1 MNRQPLTLTAWQRR
15 RLRSQL
21 HQTQDARLYRRTLA
35 ILELAQG
42 NSPTQVARILG
53 VSRRMV
59 YYWIEDYTQR
69 HDATDLILDYGSG
82 RPTLWTE
89 ETRSLLQE
97 LLTRSPSERGYY
109 AVNWTVPLLREELRH
124 ATSTC
129 FADDTIRRELHRL
142 GYVWKRPRYVLD
154 PDPEVEK
161 KTAHLPTDSGLAASE
176 RAVG

>member
-1 MNRQPLTLTAWQRR
+1 MNRQLLTLSAWQRR

-35 ILELAQG
+35 VLEVAQG
-42 NSPTQVARILG
+42 QSPTQVACRLG

-69 HDATDLILDYGSG
+69 LDPAALILEYSPG
-82 RPTLWTE
+82 RPSLWTE
-89 ETRSLLQE
+89 EARSLVQE

-109 AVNWTVPLLREELRH
+109 AVNWTVPLLQEELRH
-124 ATSTC
+124 ATGLC
-129 FADDTIRRELHRL
+129 FSDDTIRRELHRL

-154 PDPEVEK
+154 PDPELEK
-161 KTAHLPTDSGLAASE
+161 KTAHLPANPGIAASE
-176 RAVG
+176 RVVG

>member
-1 MNRQPLTLTAWQRR
+1 MNRQPLDLNAWQRR

-35 ILELAQG
+35 ILEVAQG
-42 NSPTQVARILG
+42 QSPTQVAQTLG

-69 HDATDLILDYGSG
+69 HDAADLILDYSPG

-89 ETRSLLQE
+89 ESRTLVQE

-109 AVNWTVPLLREELRH
+109 AMNWTVPLLQEELQH
-124 ATSTC
+124 ATGIC
-129 FADDTIRRELHRL
+129 FSDDTIRRELHRL

-161 KTAHLPTDSGLAASE
+161 KTPHSPASPGIAVPE
-176 RAVG
+176 RVVG

>member
-1 MNRQPLTLTAWQRR
+1 MNRQPLDLSAWQGR

-21 HQTQDARLYRRTLA
+21 HHTQDARLYRRTLA
-35 ILELAQG
+35 ILEVAQG
-42 NSPTQVARILG
+42 QSPTQVARSLG

-59 YYWIEDYTQR
+59 YYWIEDYIQR
-69 HDATDLILDYGSG
+69 HDPADLILDYSPG

-109 AVNWTVPLLREELRH
+109 AVNWTVPLLQEELRH
-124 ATSTC
+124 ATGIC
-129 FADDTIRRELHRL
+129 FSDDTIRRELHRL
-142 GYVWKRPRYVLD
+142 GYVWKRPRYVLA

-161 KTAHLPTDSGLAASE
+161 KTPHSSANPGIAAPE
-176 RAVG
+176 RVVG